1 MGSVMA
7 SNSTDRFLVTGGL
20 GCIGAWVAHELLAE
34 GACVQIC
41 DVGGSRHRIEQL
53 VAPDAEGLSS
63 SALDITD
70 SAAVARCFDIFRPT
84 HVFHLAAL
92 QVPFCKAD
100 PVLGASVNVVG
111 TVVLMEAMAERLPDR
126 TFVYANLTG
135 ANLGGRTTQQCGD
148 GLITYGSCDVT
159 DSSLGGS

>member
-1 MGSVMA
+1 MA

-111 TVVLMEAMAERLPDR
+111 TVVLMEEMAERLPPLLLE
-126 TFVYANLTG
+126 TFLGVKRWELATAAEDADLEATCARYAS
-135 ANLGGRTTQQCGD
+135 A
-148 GLITYGSCDVT
+148 Y
-159 DSSLGGS
+159 

>member
-1 MGSVMA
+1 MA

-70 SAAVARCFDIFRPT
+70 SAAVARCFGIFRPT
-84 HVFHLAAL
+84 HVIHLAAL